1 MWTRVVR
8 LAATAMLCVPVW
20 GMAQTKWDLASANPP
35 TNFQTINLDRFIAE
49 VDRATSGA
57 VKITHH
63 PNASL
68 FKMNEIRR
76 ATQQGQ
82 VAIGEVFMG
91 TLVNDFPL
99 FAFDNVPFLLNSRAE
114 ANRFW
119 EIVRPALEARLASQG
134 MTLLYAQPWPAQGL
148 YSTKPV
154 ERVDDLK
161 GTRWRAQAPVFS
173 RYAQAVGAQPS
184 SIPYTELSQ
193 AIVTG
198 AINSMMS
205 GVTAAA
211 DLKFW
216 DSMRYFYDLQA
227 AFPYN
232 IVFANTKLFNALPDA
247 TRAQIRKVAQ
257 DNQAASIKA
266 ILQLEQQQLKFIID
280 NGMVVRPASAD
291 LLKGLR
297 GAAEPVIAEWV
308 KSAGAEA
315 QNALDQ
321 FRKR

>member
-1 MWTRVVR
+1 MWTRVAR
-8 LAATAMLCVPVW
+8 LAATVMLFIPVW

-49 VDRATSGA
+49 VDRASSGA

-134 MTLLYAQPWPAQGL
+134 MTLLYVQQIGRA
-148 YSTKPV
+148 SCR
-154 ERVDDLK
+154 ERV
-161 GTRWRAQAPVFS
+161 
-173 RYAQAVGAQPS
+173 
-184 SIPYTELSQ
+184 
-193 AIVTG
+193 
-198 AINSMMS
+198 
-205 GVTAAA
+205 
-211 DLKFW
+211 
-216 DSMRYFYDLQA
+216 
-227 AFPYN
+227 
-232 IVFANTKLFNALPDA
+232 
-247 TRAQIRKVAQ
+247 
-257 DNQAASIKA
+257 
-266 ILQLEQQQLKFIID
+266 
-280 NGMVVRPASAD
+280 
-291 LLKGLR
+291 
-297 GAAEPVIAEWV
+297 
-308 KSAGAEA
+308 
-315 QNALDQ
+315 
-321 FRKR
+321 